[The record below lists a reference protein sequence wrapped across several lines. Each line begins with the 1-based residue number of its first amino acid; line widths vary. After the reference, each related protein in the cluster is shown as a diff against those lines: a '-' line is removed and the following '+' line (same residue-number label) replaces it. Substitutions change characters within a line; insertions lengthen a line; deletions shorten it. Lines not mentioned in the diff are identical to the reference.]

1 MKKWISLLLA
11 LCLLCGAAAAA
22 AETAETKTEMIRM
35 PFAGMDVTLPEAFAE
50 AKGTLEMDGPI
61 EFTDSILY
69 AGMVYIGA
77 TEEELAAATADPPY
91 AILYYLFSLG
101 NGVDFSAF
109 NAMVNN
115 TFDPGNAVKLG
126 AAGDRSFYLYIPD
139 ADANFTA
146 SAGAE
151 FTEEYMGL
159 RDMKDEIAAGISCYE
174 PYQPPVAFTALDL
187 DGNEVSSADLFAG
200 NDVTMVNVWATW
212 CGPCVG
218 ELEDLQARHEQL
230 QAQGGGI
237 VGLLYDTNADA
248 LEKAKAY
255 IEEYGIT
262 YPMLW
267 APDNIAE
274 IIMVSAYPT
283 TYFVGRDGTVLADPV
298 VGAYPEEYDAAL
310 EAAFALT
317 KTAEE

>member
-11 LCLLCGAAAAA
+11 LCLLCAAFAAA
-22 AETAETKTEMIRM
+22 AEETETKTETIRM

-50 AKGTLEMDGPI
+50 AKGTLQMDGPL
-61 EFTDSILY
+61 EFTDTILY
-69 AGMVYIGA
+69 TGMVYIGA
-77 TEEELAAATADPPY
+77 TEEEYAAAEQDPPY

-101 NGVDFSAF
+101 DGMDFSKF

-126 AAGDRSFYLYIPD
+126 EAGDWTYYLYMRDPD
-139 ADANFTA
+139 AEFTA

-151 FTEEYMGL
+151 FTEEYTELLG
-159 RDMKDEIAAGISCYE
+159 MKDQIAAGIACYE
-174 PYQPPVAFTALDL
+174 PYQPPVVFTTTDL

-200 NDVTMVNVWATW
+200 NDVTMINVWATW
-212 CGPCVG
+212 CGPCVN
-218 ELEDLQARHEQL
+218 ELEDLQARHKQL

-237 VGLLYDTNADA
+237 VGLLYDSNEDA

-255 IEEYGIT
+255 IEQYGIT

-267 APDNIAE
+267 APENLAE
-274 IIMVSAYPT
+274 IIMVSGYPT
-283 TYFVGRDGTVLADPV
+283 SYFVGRDGTVLADPV
-298 VGAYPEEYDAAL
+298 VGAYPDLYDAAL
-310 EAAFALT
+310 EAAFAPA
-317 KTAEE
+317 KTEE